1 MDKNYLAEK
10 RDRLFSILKGY
21 GSLLVAYSGGVDS
34 SFLLA
39 MAREALDK
47 NLIAVTAASPF
58 HPESETCDARDFAA
72 SLGVEHLIIHST
84 IMDRADIT
92 ANTKDRCYLCKKH
105 LIKELL
111 KIAGPRGIQHV
122 AHGAN
127 MDDLS
132 DYRPGFAA
140 AQEMGIKAPMVE
152 VRLTKNDIRMLSKEM
167 NLVTWNKP
175 SMACLASRIPYGTP
189 ITERD
194 LEMVEQAEQV
204 LLGLGFIGCRVRMH
218 GRVARI
224 EVEIRDIERL
234 MAQKTRSVIIE
245 KLRNIGFIHVAV
257 DLEGYRQG
265 SLNRALTAEVPI
277 P

>member
-1 MDKNYLAEK
+1 
-10 RDRLFSILKGY
+10 
-21 GSLLVAYSGGVDS
+21 
-34 SFLLA
+34 
-39 MAREALDK
+39 
-47 NLIAVTAASPF
+47 
-58 HPESETCDARDFAA
+58 
-72 SLGVEHLIIHST
+72 
-84 IMDRADIT
+84 
-92 ANTKDRCYLCKKH
+92 
-105 LIKELL
+105 
-111 KIAGPRGIQHV
+111 
-122 AHGAN
+122 
-127 MDDLS
+127 
-132 DYRPGFAA
+132 
-140 AQEMGIKAPMVE
+140 
-152 VRLTKNDIRMLSKEM
+152 
-167 NLVTWNKP
+167 
-175 SMACLASRIPYGTP
+175 MACLASRIPYGTP